1 MLFVPLRM
9 LCKPA
14 AEVDYDGHGY
24 KPEENTWGIFDGN
37 ACQQRH
43 MVSLSYLLNAQPAAD
58 ILKYSFL

>member
-37 ACQQRH
+37 FYGS
-43 MVSLSYLLNAQPAAD
+43 VKPLPW
-58 ILKYSFL
+58 SF